1 MPVGKDPGDHHF
13 IISLV
18 KSATRLLGCVLC
30 IAFQSVSILAVSF
43 LIAELLGIYEEL

>member
-1 MPVGKDPGDHHF
+1 MPVGKDPGDRHF

-18 KSATRLLGCVLC
+18 KSSIRLLGCVLC
-30 IAFQSVSILAVSF
+30 IAFQNISVLAVSF